1 VRVSV
6 CLNLCIRVHACTRT
20 HKHLQHV
27 STAFIHK
34 HILSHTHSLTLSR
47 ARSLSLQVQNVSTAF
62 IGEHG
67 QATAKLDE
75 LEFAV
80 DGLLYSL
87 SLSLS
92 LSHVYT

>member
-1 VRVSV
+1 
-6 CLNLCIRVHACTRT
+6 
-20 HKHLQHV
+20 V

-34 HILSHTHSLTLSR
+34 HILSHTHTHTLSR

-80 DGLLYSL
+80 DGLLSSL

-92 LSHVYT
+92 LSLMCIHSIHKHTQSVRISFGFN